1 MGLFNASCIMCCGP
15 SIFASMAFILGLY
28 ANSRC
33 SLVSLLDEDSTL
45 RLIRPEPELF
55 GLGCYEST
63 NGGSSYDLRDIDFGS
78 KIEAARAMGLVS
90 VTIMALYRR
99 YQHRGPSWNEITTMT
114 ESFPN
119 HHHTTRYMF
128 VLMSHRVH
136 LGHLADL
143 SRGIRKCNY
152 IFISLQKPPRSS
164 QGSIKIQDTHPR
176 RDVTKVIF

>member
-114 ESFPN
+114 ESFPCS
-119 HHHTTRYMF
+119 T
-128 VLMSHRVH
+128 SHNALHVRTNVSW
-136 LGHLADL
+136 DIWQNL

-152 IFISLQKPPRSS
+152 IFYMPS
-164 QGSIKIQDTHPR
+164 
-176 RDVTKVIF
+176 